1 MRHTC
6 WVVLAARVLPAEA
19 PLTLQREA
27 GLDLGPQLLV
37 DQRVVAAVLS
47 GPGGDPLPAHWTAQ
61 RGFIHRLQ
69 EAALKHTARTFYIP
83 GHLKNAP
90 RRESCDSVLFSS
102 HCRAGRHT
110 AVHHYLCRSHIF
122 YIYGI

>member
-6 WVVLAARVLPAEA
+6 WVVLAARILPAEA

-37 DQRVVAAVLS
+37 DQRVVPAVLS

-61 RGFIHRLQ
+61 RGFIHGLQ
-69 EAALKHTARTFYIP
+69 EAALKHTHTLQVVSVTHTFYILD
-83 GHLKNAP
+83 HLKNHVTRP
-90 RRESCDSVLFSS
+90 VLGSL
-102 HCRAGRHT
+102 
-110 AVHHYLCRSHIF
+110 LC
-122 YIYGI
+122 